1 MKKVENYEFLVCEK
15 WIFEYLR
22 KMKLGNENRD
32 MRNVIWRLDI
42 LNISI
47 IRDLQVMEQF
57 LEDLIEEIE
66 MTHFRSKFDKI
77 DEIREVCIKVMIWSG
92 E

>member
-1 MKKVENYEFLVCEK
+1 
-15 WIFEYLR
+15 
-22 KMKLGNENRD
+22 MKLGNENRD

-42 LNISI
+42 LNISV
-47 IRDLQVMEQF
+47 LWKEKVMGAEQK
-57 LEDLIEEIE
+57 LLIEEIE
-66 MTHFRSKFDKI
+66 MTYFRSKLDKF